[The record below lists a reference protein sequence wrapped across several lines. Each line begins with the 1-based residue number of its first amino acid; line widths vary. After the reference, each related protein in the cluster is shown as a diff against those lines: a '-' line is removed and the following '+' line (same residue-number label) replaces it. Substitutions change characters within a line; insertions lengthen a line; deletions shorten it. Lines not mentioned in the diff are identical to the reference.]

1 MNLAVKNR
9 HPEERS
15 YVEIQTTKD
24 LIGNG
29 LPHHF
34 VARNDAHQ
42 HEHAQDDVHHIHKHE
57 ENCKECHH
65 HDKFEKATNTKS
77 IVKEI
82 HLKNGHACTDDK
94 CDIPVP
100 HGHNLLA
107 TERAETKEEKPH
119 VHGPN
124 CNHEHKHLPV
134 NTFKLKPLEDLI
146 TKSSLP
152 QWLKEF
158 SMNASFLSP
167 AIIVSNITRAMK
179 MPDWLSAWFAI
190 TSMHGINR
198 GFNKLSR
205 LMLTLGTSS
214 TANLARHMGLNSN
227 LTRFIAT
234 SLIAII
240 EKFSTG
246 VHKHTAKC
254 NHNHGPKKPDPLS
267 TKIQKE
273 FKTLAKNL
281 SNKKHWQELLP
292 SVLNVEAK
300 VQIISPLMNYLN
312 DLIRSKVTNS
322 KNPILKMALQV
333 LLTSG
338 SFMGSDQILRKFAK
352 FFGDGSAFASAIS
365 GICGCCGSTVCAA
378 AATDTAMSQTTFP
391 S

>member
-1 MNLAVKNR
+1 MSLSNTNAVIASPQRGRGN
-9 HPEERS
+9 PELLESRAEWIAS
-15 YVEIQTTKD
+15 S
-24 LIGNG
+24 
-29 LPHHF
+29 PS
-34 VARNDAHQ
+34 APRND
-42 HEHAQDDVHHIHKHE
+42 VLHKHE
-57 ENCKECHH
+57 DNCKECHH

-82 HLKNGHACTDDK
+82 HLQNGHACTDGK
-94 CDIPVP
+94 CAIPVP
-100 HGHNLLA
+100 HGHII
-107 TERAETKEEKPH
+107 P
-119 VHGPN
+119 
-124 CNHEHKHLPV
+124 
-134 NTFKLKPLEDLI
+134 TFKFKPLEDLI

-158 SMNASFLSP
+158 SLNASFLSP
-167 AIIVSNITRAMK
+167 AIIVSNITKAMK

-190 TSMHGINR
+190 TSMHGVNR

-214 TANLARHMGLNSN
+214 AANFARSLGINSN

-240 EKFSTG
+240 EKFSNG
-246 VHKHTAKC
+246 IHKHTAKC
-254 NHNHGPKKPDPLS
+254 NHNHGPKKPDPINI
-267 TKIQKE
+267 KIQKE
-273 FKTLAKNL
+273 FKSLAKNL

-312 DLIRSKVTNS
+312 ELIRHKVTNS
-322 KNPILKMALQV
+322 KSPILKMALQV
-333 LLTSG
+333 LLTSA

-352 FFGDGSAFASAIS
+352 AFGEDSAFASAIS